1 MAEIVIE
8 NYAFG
13 ARIFY
18 NIVQDIP
25 ANRSTLHIT
34 GLDMRTLTGATLG
47 GCWISG
53 TIRIGGQQ
61 AVELVL
67 GNTQFCGAIL
77 GKIYAGGTEATWS
90 GFFSRDVTLEHLA
103 DGSCELRVQADLTVR
118 LSGSAREI
126 EPGLHAVGTDSLPR
140 IPRVTEAAAET
151 GELGQELVIRLS
163 RAAERFRDTLRW
175 QCGTYSGVIAEK
187 TALTQLTWTPP
198 RQLADA
204 APEDITVPI
213 TITVESFDA
222 GVSIG
227 TGQTVALCRIPEDI
241 VPTGTLTIS
250 DRLDYAAEF
259 GGFIQSQSRL
269 RVQTQAAGRFG
280 ASIRRISVTCGTL
293 TGEGADVTFLPET
306 SGSLT
311 VAVTVTDSRGR
322 QCVLQETVTVLPYSK
337 PEIAIREAYRCS
349 ASGDPQ
355 PDGTWLK
362 LVFDARVDGEQAA
375 YQALRA
381 LHGQTGETVLA
392 MPGYENQ
399 SQIHGGSVVLAAGAD
414 NGYDCRISVT
424 DRFQTVYSLPVW
436 VSVAFVLLDFSRDTR
451 AAGIGMRAREQNT
464 LSIGMDADLT
474 EHRIT
479 NLADPVNPQDAVTK
493 AYLEARLAALGMG

>member
-53 TIRIGGQQ
+53 TIRIGGQM

-67 GNTQFCGAIL
+67 TNTQFCGAIL
-77 GKIYAGGTEATWS
+77 GAEYDGGTEDSWN
-90 GFFSRDVTLEHLA
+90 GFFSNDVTIDHRA
-103 DGSCELRVQADLTVR
+103 DGSGELRVQVDLTVL
-118 LSGSAREI
+118 LSGSALEI
-126 EPGLHAVGTDSLPR
+126 DPGLHAAATSALPR

-163 RAAERFRDTLRW
+163 RASDRFRDTLRW
-175 QCGTYSGVIAEK
+175 QCGTHSGTIAEK
-187 TALTQLTWTPP
+187 TGLTQLTWTPP

-204 APEDITVPI
+204 APEDVTVPI
-213 TITVESFDA
+213 TITVESFDGETA
-222 GVSIG
+222 IG
-227 TGQTVALCRIPEDI
+227 TGQLLALCRIPEDI
-241 VPTGTLTIS
+241 VPTGVLTVT
-250 DRLDYAAEF
+250 DRLGYAAEF

-269 RVQTQAAGRFG
+269 RVQTQAAGAYG
-280 ASIRRISVTCGTL
+280 ASIRRIAVTCGGL
-293 TGEGADVTFLPET
+293 TGEGEDVTFLPET

-322 QCVLQETVTVLPYSK
+322 QCALQETVAVLPYAK

-349 ASGDPQ
+349 ASGEPQ
-355 PDGTWLK
+355 PDGSWMK
-362 LVFDARVDGEQAA
+362 LVFDARVDGERAS
-375 YQALRA
+375 YRALWA
-381 LHGQTGETVLA
+381 LHGQTQETVLA
-392 MPGYENQ
+392 MPGYENHC
-399 SQIHGGSVVLAAGAD
+399 QIHGGSVVLAAGAD
-414 NGYDCRISVT
+414 NGYDCRIAVT

-436 VSVAFVLLDFSRDTR
+436 VSVAFVLLDLSRDTR
-451 AAGIGMRAREQNT
+451 AVGIGMRARGNST

-474 EHRIT
+474 EHRLT
-479 NLADPVNPQDAVTK
+479 NLADPVNAQDAVTK
-493 AYLEARLAALGMG
+493 AYLEARLAALID